1 MSKQDYIVSATT
13 TVAPPVAHT
22 GINKWKILFF
32 LFLANMLNFFDRT
45 IPSIIIEPL
54 RFEFSLSDLQLG
66 LVTAAFTLVYAVAG
80 LPFGRMADKGS
91 RKNIIGWGLLI
102 WSGFTALNAAAW
114 NYISFFLV
122 RVGVGVGEAS
132 YAPAAN
138 SLLAD
143 LFPPERRARAMG
155 IFMLG
160 LPIGLLLA
168 FFTVGAIAEHFN
180 SWRAPFLVA
189 AIPGVLLA
197 LFFFG
202 MKEPQ
207 RQQLTAAT
215 ATDIAPVQQPIRLL
229 LKIKTLRWLIL
240 SGISM
245 NFAAYAGNAFFVPLF
260 QRYFGLSLTQAAM
273 VTGCIVGI
281 TGLIGLVLG
290 GMLSDRAHQRFQGGR
305 LLFGAISLLISAI
318 FIGVALYLGHA
329 SVTAVAILLSIGWL
343 ASYNYYTTV
352 YPAIQDVVQPNLR
365 ATAVAVYFACMYIL
379 GGAFGPVVVGAL
391 SDHFSNAAMLASGS
405 SVMLEQFKAV
415 GLHHALYVI
424 PVALF
429 ITSIFLFFA
438 SRQFKYDLPE

>member
-1 MSKQDYIVSATT
+1 MSKESYIDATSAKAAPATT
-13 TVAPPVAHT
+13 TKQRT
-22 GINKWKILFF
+22 WKILFF

-54 RFEFSLSDLQLG
+54 RFEFKLSDLQLG

-80 LPFGRMADKGS
+80 LPFGRLADKGS

-102 WSGFTALNAAAW
+102 WSGFTAMNAAAW
-114 NYISFFLV
+114 NYVSFFLV
-122 RVGVGVGEAS
+122 RIGVGIGEAS

-138 SLLAD
+138 SLIAD
-143 LFPPERRARAMG
+143 LFPPERRARAVG

-168 FFTVGAIAEHFN
+168 FFTVGSIAEYFD
-180 SWRAPFLVA
+180 SWRAPFLLA
-189 AIPGVLLA
+189 AVPGILLA
-197 LFFFG
+197 IFFFR

-207 RQQLTAAT
+207 RQQLKTATAAPAQT
-215 ATDIAPVQQPIRLL
+215 VHQPVRQL

-240 SGISM
+240 SGVSM

-260 QRYFGLSLTQAAM
+260 QRYFGLSLTHAA
-273 VTGCIVGI
+273 VITGCVVGV

-290 GMLSDRAHQRFQGGR
+290 GMVADRAHQRLAGGR
-305 LLFGAISLLISAI
+305 LLFGAISLFISSI
-318 FIGVALYLGHA
+318 FIAIALYLGNQ
-329 SVTAVAILLSIGWL
+329 SLTAVVILLSIGWL

-405 SVMLEQFKAV
+405 AVMLEQFKAI

-424 PVALF
+424 PVALL
-429 ITSIFLFFA
+429 ITSIFLYFA
-438 SRQFKYDLPE
+438 ARQFKQDCPE

>member
-1 MSKQDYIVSATT
+1 MSKESYID
-13 TVAPPVAHT
+13 PVGTEVPTAKSHSRT
-22 GINKWKILFF
+22 WKILFF

-54 RFEFSLSDLQLG
+54 RFEFKLSDLQLG

-80 LPFGRMADKGS
+80 LPFGRLADKGS

-102 WSGFTALNAAAW
+102 WSGFTAMNAMAW

-122 RVGVGVGEAS
+122 RVGVGIGEAS

-138 SLLAD
+138 SMLAD

-168 FFTVGAIAEHFN
+168 FFTVGSIAGYFN

-189 AIPGVLLA
+189 AVPGILLA
-197 LFFFG
+197 LLFFSL
-202 MKEPQ
+202 KEPE
-207 RQQLTAAT
+207 RQLNSSMVTPAAQT
-215 ATDIAPVQQPIRLL
+215 VQQPIRQL

-245 NFAAYAGNAFFVPLF
+245 NFSAYAGNAFFVPLF
-260 QRYFGLSLTQAAM
+260 QRYFGLSLTHAAII
-273 VTGCIVGI
+273 TGCIVGV
-281 TGLIGLVLG
+281 TGLIGLVVG
-290 GMLSDRAHQRFQGGR
+290 GIIADRAHQRLAGGR
-305 LLFGAISLLISAI
+305 LLFGAISLFVSAMLIGI
-318 FIGVALYLGHA
+318 ALYLGND
-329 SVTAVAILLSIGWL
+329 SLSAVVILLSLGWL

-365 ATAVAVYFACMYIL
+365 ATAVAVYFACMYVL
-379 GGAFGPVVVGAL
+379 GGAFGPVVVGGL
-391 SDHFSNAAMLASGS
+391 SDHFSHAAMLASGS
-405 SVMLEQFKAV
+405 EIMLEQFKAL

-424 PVALF
+424 PVALLV
-429 ITSIFLFFA
+429 TAIFLYFA
-438 SRQFKYDLPE
+438 ARQFKQDYPA